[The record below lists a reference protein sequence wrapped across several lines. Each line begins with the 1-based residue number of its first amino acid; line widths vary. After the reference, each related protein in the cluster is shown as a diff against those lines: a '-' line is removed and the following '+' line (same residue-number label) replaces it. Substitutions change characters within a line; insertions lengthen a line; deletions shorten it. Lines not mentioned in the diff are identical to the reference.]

1 MGIFLEAWEISY
13 LDDSGVG
20 VNFQLH
26 PLVAGQQFDRTGF
39 IFAMLPA
46 FQALVPLHYPGFDLG
61 NLTHERM
68 ILARSFGA
76 KKRKILARYYQ
87 VLAGK

>member
-1 MGIFLEAWEISY
+1 MGILLEAWEISY

-26 PLVAGQQFDRTGF
+26 PLVGRQQFDRIGF

-46 FQALVPLHYPGFDLG
+46 FQALVPLYYP
-61 NLTHERM
+61 
-68 ILARSFGA
+68 
-76 KKRKILARYYQ
+76 
-87 VLAGK
+87 